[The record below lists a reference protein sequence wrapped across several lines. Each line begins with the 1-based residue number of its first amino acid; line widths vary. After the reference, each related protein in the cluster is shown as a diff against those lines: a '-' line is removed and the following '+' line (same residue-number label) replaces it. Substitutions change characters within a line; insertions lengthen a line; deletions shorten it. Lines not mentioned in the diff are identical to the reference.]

1 MTLKDDILEELRQ
14 KLKYV
19 TDARDA
25 ILDQIKLKDIQ
36 IDKID
41 VLINNIDKKIP
52 PKLKEINDAIDALKA
67 AYDARISDGCR
78 SDLVGS

>member
-1 MTLKDDILEELRQ
+1 MIFLKNLRQ
-14 KLKYV
+14 KLKNYA

-41 VLINNIDKKIP
+41 VLISNIDKKIP
-52 PKLKEINDAIDALKA
+52 PKLKEILMMQ
-67 AYDARISDGCR
+67 
-78 SDLVGS
+78 LML